1 MKLTNQIAPG
11 SDTYLIFA
19 TSKSYLA
26 AFPARGA
33 INLKTSTLIDS
44 NGAMRLYFETRDLPP
59 VVLHQQNVAKER
71 FKVGVVDGTVGDGRG
86 LPHGLG
92 HLEKHNITT
101 HNIRVRSLTID
112 DPYVNWAANSA
123 SFSKK

>member
-1 MKLTNQIAPG
+1 
-11 SDTYLIFA
+11 
-19 TSKSYLA
+19 
-26 AFPARGA
+26 
-33 INLKTSTLIDS
+33 
-44 NGAMRLYFETRDLPP
+44 MRLYFETRDLPP

-71 FKVGVVDGTVGDGRG
+71 FKVGVVDGTVGDGGG

>member
-1 MKLTNQIAPG
+1 MKQTNQAAPG
-11 SDTYLIFA
+11 TAPGLASDTYLIFA

-33 INLKTSTLIDS
+33 TNLKTSTLKDRK
-44 NGAMRLYFETRDLPP
+44 GTVRLYFETRDLPP

-71 FKVGVVDGTVGDGRG
+71 FKVGVIDGTVSDGGG

-92 HLEKHNITT
+92 HL
-101 HNIRVRSLTID
+101 
-112 DPYVNWAANSA
+112 A
-123 SFSKK
+123 SMT